1 MAKYVRKTNDEF
13 HTQGLYFGVW
23 ETVTI
28 DETMAEARQMLKDY
42 NENECGIPHRIIKRR
57 VKKEEK

>member
-1 MAKYVRKTNDEF
+1 MAYQRKTRDEY

-28 DETMAEARQMLKDY
+28 DETYAEAKQMLKDY
-42 NENECGIPHRIIKRR
+42 NENEPEYPHRIVKRR
-57 VKKEEK
+57 VRNDK

>member
-1 MAKYVRKTNDEF
+1 MSNYVRKTRDEF

-28 DETMAEARQMLKDY
+28 DETYTKAKQMKRDY
-42 NENECGIPHRIIKRR
+42 DLNEPGIPHRIMKRR
-57 VKKEEK
+57 VRKGEK